1 MPDWKNNAKGGENM
15 RTVLTKSDVENMK
28 RRGRSLEEK
37 PNDLLTQ
44 VARSIPAEVLGFY
57 LPAVGA
63 ISLASG
69 VDAVTVANAY
79 WIIFALGI
87 LGTIGYSV
95 AKAWKEGALGISL
108 KTSVQTG
115 AFIVWS
121 LNLGGYTSYLGW
133 FNQLY
138 GTLSLAAFSLFTPL
152 IFMIYDAVTKPSE
165 DGSQNKK
172 GN

>member
-1 MPDWKNNAKGGENM
+1 M
-15 RTVLTKSDVENMK
+15 RTVLTKSDVENM
-28 RRGRSLEEK
+28 RRRYGDLPKVEA
-37 PNDLLTQ
+37 NDPLTQ

-57 LPAVGA
+57 LPAIGA
-63 ISLASG
+63 ISLATG

-95 AKAWKEGALGISL
+95 AKAWKEGVPGITL
-108 KTSVQTG
+108 KTSVQAG

-121 LNLGGYTSYLGW
+121 LNLGGYTNYLGW

-138 GTLSLAAFSLFTPL
+138 GTLSLAVYSLFTPL
-152 IFMIYDAVTKPSE
+152 IFMIYDAVTKPPGE
-165 DGSQNKK
+165 GSQK
-172 GN
+172 